1 MTVGQYAG
9 EEREIHWAMSV
20 LLSYRTMVGSWGAT
34 KLIVR
39 EQARVW
45 V

>member
-1 MTVGQYAG
+1 
-9 EEREIHWAMSV
+9 MSV
-20 LLSYRTMVGSWGAT
+20 LLSYRTMVGSRVGT